1 MDALSKFY
9 LLFLFHLQVR
19 KAGEVVLAAGVVA
32 AVGFGIV
39 ALAGALFG
47 DSKKENKST
56 K

>member
-1 MDALSKFY
+1 MQ
-9 LLFLFHLQVR
+9 FLFHLQVR
-19 KAGEVVLAAGVVA
+19 KAGEIALAAGMVA
-32 AVGFGIV
+32 AVGFGIF